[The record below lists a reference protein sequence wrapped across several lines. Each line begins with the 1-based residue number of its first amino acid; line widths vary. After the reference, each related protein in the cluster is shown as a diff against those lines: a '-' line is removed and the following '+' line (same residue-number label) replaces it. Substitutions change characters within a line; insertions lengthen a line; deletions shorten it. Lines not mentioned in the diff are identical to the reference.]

1 MPIRKGAK
9 CCEKKNGTARKQG
22 GETAAPWVEWKKFM
36 HSECKIRAKK
46 QGVLEADGD
55 MDVESLPLALRRY
68 QAFVQNC

>member
-1 MPIRKGAK
+1 
-9 CCEKKNGTARKQG
+9 
-22 GETAAPWVEWKKFM
+22 M

-68 QAFVQNC
+68 LAFVQTANWINLTVLDAI